1 MASVSRSDSRVLRRD
16 RHGRGRRGPLAWPAV
31 PAMTTRRGAFDE
43 LVLELGDRIKAKV
56 GPLADGLEFAV
67 QEVPAADPAPW
78 EEQLP
83 ALGRLYAATATRP
96 PIVVVHRRPIE
107 ARARDEAEVAEIVR
121 EVIVEQVAAHLG
133 VPPSELE

>member
-1 MASVSRSDSRVLRRD
+1 MACVSRTDQRVPRRD
-16 RHGRGRRGPLAWPAV
+16 RHGRGPRGPLAWPPV
-31 PAMTTRRGAFDE
+31 PAMTTRRQAFDE
-43 LVLELGDRIKAKV
+43 LVLDLGDRIKTQV

-67 QEVPAADPAPW
+67 QEVPATDPAPW

-83 ALGRLYAATATRP
+83 ALGRLYAATTSRP

-107 ARARDEAEVAEIVR
+107 ARARDEAEIAEIVR

>member
-1 MASVSRSDSRVLRRD
+1 MR
-16 RHGRGRRGPLAWPAV
+16 
-31 PAMTTRRGAFDE
+31 TRREAFDE
-43 LVLELGDRIKAKV
+43 LVLDLGDRITARV
-56 GPLADGLEFAV
+56 GPLAEGIEFAV
-67 QEVPAADPAPW
+67 HEVPATDPAPW

-107 ARARDEAEVAEIVR
+107 ARARDEAGVAEIVH
-121 EVIVEQVAAHLG
+121 EVILEQVAAHLG